1 MFATVR
7 FGIRGTVGGPGIG
20 GVVVTIPDAALVTD
34 GDARYVFIEVSPRT
48 FERRAVEVVSLVLP
62 GSTATSGSRVVVRR
76 GVASGERVAVRGAF
90 TLKSE
95 LAKAALAED
104 EH

>member
-1 MFATVR
+1 M
-7 FGIRGTVGGPGIG
+7 
-20 GVVVTIPDAALVTD
+20 
-34 GDARYVFIEVSPRT
+34 
-48 FERRAVEVVSLVLP
+48 
-62 GSTATSGSRVVVRR
+62 VRR